1 MVPLRLHLD
10 TSDYAAMYS
19 ARSESA
25 EGAVRANPEKFGE
38 IAKDEWPLLFG
49 RDFAERGDLRRY
61 ILGDVSR
68 DDANK
73 ALRFFISDPE
83 NVYEIWFEKYCW
95 DNPVPDRRD
104 KMADKLGETL
114 ETLKNMLDGQTALK
128 ADIGKALALSGGSAL
143 LEADRDRLRKLKHD
157 ARVFRS
163 EISSPEELGKHPAWI
178 KLVGK
183 EGALGIGVRVEI
195 RMFHEPQT
203 HSCRKE
209 LRQMA
214 KESGL
219 SCGLC
224 GTGRG
229 VHFGG
234 RVDRG
239 TDKRGHLPGGNRQAH
254 AYIATRRLAPGRRI
268 RQSFRQHPSKV
279 RPRDGD
285 AAENYLRVQGHTLKD
300 SGDMKDSG
308 DRTSVHPP
316 AGKRLC
322 VTVSAGPVT

>member
-219 SCGLC
+219 S
-224 GTGRG
+224 
-229 VHFGG
+229 
-234 RVDRG
+234 
-239 TDKRGHLPGGNRQAH
+239 
-254 AYIATRRLAPGRRI
+254 
-268 RQSFRQHPSKV
+268 
-279 RPRDGD
+279 
-285 AAENYLRVQGHTLKD
+285 
-300 SGDMKDSG
+300 
-308 DRTSVHPP
+308 
-316 AGKRLC
+316 
-322 VTVSAGPVT
+322 